1 MSSRHFYFLPNQAPA
16 GILLSAHPP
25 LPRDFHI
32 WSWSPAR
39 ALFFFAWRAI
49 GCHVSKGP
57 GGSAMTAHQP
67 RSSPSRKRWRDNK
80 EHRTPPLRPVCL
92 IVLWP
97 RKFAQVSFFFFKLR
111 TSLSPI
117 SLGYTRQRES
127 EKAQERMSE
136 TEKGISAFESSGY
149 YRFSPGEIRFS
160 FFTNR
165 ISRSPISLGYTR
177 LRRKLESDNN

>member
-1 MSSRHFYFLPNQAPA
+1 MRHRPSRPPPTAH
-16 GILLSAHPP
+16 ISLLP
-25 LPRDFHI
+25 LPPVLLLLRVASHRVPRFKGTGGVRHDRT
-32 WSWSPAR
+32 PAS
-39 ALFFFAWRAI
+39 FAA
-49 GCHVSKGP
+49 
-57 GGSAMTAHQP
+57 
-67 RSSPSRKRWRDNK
+67 PSRKRWRDNK

-149 YRFSPGEIRFS
+149 YRFSPRKIRFS